1 MFAVHLRLTSII
13 TYLTEKGSVG
23 TDALEKSGASR
34 FDTVELKKMAK
45 NFTLCEDES

>member
-13 TYLTEKGSVG
+13 TYLTEKGG